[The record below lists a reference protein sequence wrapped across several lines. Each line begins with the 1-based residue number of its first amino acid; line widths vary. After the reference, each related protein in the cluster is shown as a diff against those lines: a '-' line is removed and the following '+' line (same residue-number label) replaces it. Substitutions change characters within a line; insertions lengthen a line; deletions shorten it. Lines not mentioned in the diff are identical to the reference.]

1 MRGGYGPEMTARP
14 GRSGEEI
21 AYKAPPRVRDVIES
35 IGRTEDIRFSPDG
48 RRLAIAAFERN
59 RLELFDVAIAASTA
73 GTDVALERVVEISS
87 PFLKLPHGL
96 DFIDDTTL
104 IVVNREG
111 GACVFKLPRADAE
124 VQECELS
131 PVQTMDAGDLH
142 GLDSPGSV
150 RITGGRSGKEILI
163 CNNLG
168 NSVTRHVLDGG
179 AGHALAGSDVL
190 LRKWLDIPDGVSVS
204 QDRQWIAIS
213 NHHTHNVLVYE
224 YSASLGRDAD
234 PDGILRCAQYPHGL
248 RFSSDDRHL
257 FVADAGAPYI
267 HVYARDDLGWGGV
280 RNPVASIR
288 VMDDA
293 RFERGRYNREEGGPK
308 GIDIDPGMN
317 VVVVTSECQ
326 PLAFFDLSPILEDAD
341 IGAHLAGGDVR
352 VAELPSRSDRGLD
365 RHRLPAYRRE
375 QQALQLRCELEA
387 MERLRQAR
395 AEAIKA
401 RAERSAMQKSWS
413 WRVTA
418 PLRWARSVLP

>member
-1 MRGGYGPEMTARP
+1 MRGGNGSEMTAAP
-14 GRSGEEI
+14 GSRRGEI

-59 RLELFDVAIAASTA
+59 RLELFDVAIEASPS

-111 GACVFKLPRADAE
+111 GACVFKLPRADTE

-213 NHHTHNVLVYE
+213 NHNTHNVLVYE

-234 PDGILRCAQYPHGL
+234 PDGILRGVQYPHGL

-293 RFERGRYNREEGGPK
+293 RFERGRHNREEGGPK
-308 GIDIDPGMN
+308 GIDIDSSMT

-326 PLAFFDLSPILEDAD
+326 PLAFFDLSAILEDAD

-352 VAELPSRSDRGLD
+352 VAELPSPSDRGLD
-365 RHRLPAYRRE
+365 RQRLPAYRRE
-375 QQALQLRCELEA
+375 QQALQLRYELEA

-413 WRVTA
+413 WRMTA

>member
-1 MRGGYGPEMTARP
+1 MTAGP
-14 GRSGEEI
+14 GSSGGAI
-21 AYKAPPRVRDVIES
+21 AYKAPPRVREVIES

-59 RLELFDVAIAASTA
+59 RLALFDVAIAASTS
-73 GTDVALERVVEISS
+73 GKDVALERVVEISS
-87 PFLKLPHGL
+87 PSLKLPHGL
-96 DFIDDTTL
+96 DFIDDATL

-111 GACVFKLPRADAE
+111 GACVFELPRADAE
-124 VQECELS
+124 VQECEVS

-150 RITGGRSGKEILI
+150 WIAGEGRPGKEILI
-163 CNNLG
+163 CSNVG
-168 NSVTRHVLDGG
+168 NRVTRHVVDGG
-179 AGHALAGSDVL
+179 ARHTLAGGDVL

-204 QDRQWIAIS
+204 QDRQWLAIS
-213 NHHTHNVLVYE
+213 NHNTHNVLVYE

-234 PDGILRCAQYPHGL
+234 PDGILRGVHYPHGL
-248 RFSSDDRHL
+248 RFSSDDRHM

-280 RNPVASIR
+280 RNPVASVC

-293 RFERGRYNREEGGPK
+293 LFERGRHNPEEGGPK
-308 GIDIDPGMN
+308 GIDIDSSMN

-326 PLAFFDLSPILEDAD
+326 PLAFFDLSGILEDAI
-341 IGAHLAGGDVR
+341 IGSHLAGSDVR
-352 VAELPSRSDRGLD
+352 VADGPPRSDRGLD
-365 RHRLPAYRRE
+365 RQRLRAYRRE
-375 QQALQLRCELEA
+375 QQALQVRCELQA
-387 MERLRQAR
+387 MERLMQAR

-401 RAERSAMQKSWS
+401 RAERSAMQKSRS
-413 WRVTA
+413 WRMTA